1 MKQNAIEACKNILI
15 RCMGLREGES
25 TLVVTD
31 TEREEIGR
39 AIFEAA
45 LSLGS
50 DATMMVM
57 SPRAVNGEEPPAPVA
72 AAMAAANVVLCPTTK
87 SLTHT
92 QARKAAAAAG
102 ARIATMPGVT
112 MDMLHE
118 GAMTADYEQVSA
130 LTMRVAELVDT
141 ASTARISYKGHDLT
155 MSLAGRKAI
164 PSTGRF
170 LSPGESGNLPSGE
183 AYVAPVEGT
192 AEGELYVDGS
202 VAGFGKLN
210 GPLLVRIKGGRA
222 VAFEGVD
229 AAPIEAMLKTPES
242 RNVAELGIGTNDKA
256 RLTGIILEDEKIYG
270 TVHVAFGDNSTFGG
284 TVRAGIHIDAILL
297 APDLYL
303 DDVLVVH
310 GGGVIP
316 DRR

>member
-1 MKQNAIEACKNILI
+1 MENAVEACRNILI

-39 AIFEAA
+39 VILEAA

-50 DATMMVM
+50 DASIIVM
-57 SPRAVNGEEPPAPVA
+57 RPRAVNGEEPPAAVE
-72 AAMAAANVVLCPTTK
+72 AAMAAAKVVMCPTTK

-102 ARIATMPGVT
+102 ARVATMPGIT
-112 MDMLHE
+112 MDMLYE

-130 LTMRVAELVDT
+130 LTMRVAELVNK
-141 ASTARISYKGHDLT
+141 ASSAKISYKGHVLT
-155 MSLAGRKAI
+155 MGLAGRNAI

-170 LSPGESGNLPSGE
+170 LNPGESGNLPSGE

-202 VAGFGKLN
+202 FAGFGKLN
-210 GPLLVRIKGGRA
+210 GPLVVRVREGRA
-222 VAFEGVD
+222 VSFEGVD
-229 AAPIEAMLKTPES
+229 AGAIEAMLKTDES
-242 RNVAELGIGTNDKA
+242 RNVAELGIGTNERA
-256 RLTGIILEDEKIYG
+256 RLTGVILEDEKIYG

-284 TVRAGIHIDAILL
+284 TVRAGIHIDGIML

-310 GGGVIP
+310 DGKVLV
-316 DRR
+316 

>member
-1 MKQNAIEACKNILI
+1 MQEHIDQVHGPA
-15 RCMGLREGES
+15 RGR
-25 TLVVTD
+25 VHPRHR

-39 AIFEAA
+39 AILRPPLPRLRRHHDGDEF
-45 LSLGS
+45 
-50 DATMMVM
+50 
-57 SPRAVNGEEPPAPVA
+57 RAVNGEEPPAPVA

-130 LTMRVAELVDT
+130 LTMRVAELVDS

-183 AYVAPVEGT
+183 AYVARWKGPPRRASWTLRGRLRQ
-192 AEGELYVDGS
+192 AQR
-202 VAGFGKLN
+202 
-210 GPLLVRIKGGRA
+210 PLLVRIKGGRA

-229 AAPIEAMLKTPES
+229 AAPS
-242 RNVAELGIGTNDKA
+242 R
-256 RLTGIILEDEKIYG
+256 
-270 TVHVAFGDNSTFGG
+270 
-284 TVRAGIHIDAILL
+284 
-297 APDLYL
+297 PC
-303 DDVLVVH
+303 
-310 GGGVIP
+310 
-316 DRR
+316 